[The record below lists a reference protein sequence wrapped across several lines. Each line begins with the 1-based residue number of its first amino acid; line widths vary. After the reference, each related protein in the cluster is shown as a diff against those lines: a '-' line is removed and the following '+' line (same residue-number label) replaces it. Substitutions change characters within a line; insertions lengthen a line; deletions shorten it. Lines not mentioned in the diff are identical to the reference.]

1 MSVFLVS
8 RAFYT
13 DTWSKTSCAFKLCVF
28 EKSTFFFNESS
39 SVTEFCFFNK
49 FCFAE
54 KIYHFQ
60 LYHFQLYNFFFNE
73 FWVFCIF

>member
-1 MSVFLVS
+1 VGLVSVFLVS

-13 DTWSKTSCAFKLCVF
+13 DSWSKTSCAFKLYVF

-39 SVTEFCFFNK
+39 SVTE

-73 FWVFCIF
+73 FLFF